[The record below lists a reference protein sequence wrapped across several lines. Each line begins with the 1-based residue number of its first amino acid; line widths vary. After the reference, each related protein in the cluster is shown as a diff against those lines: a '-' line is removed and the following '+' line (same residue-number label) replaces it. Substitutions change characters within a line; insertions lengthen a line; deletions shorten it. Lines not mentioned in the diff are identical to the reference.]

1 MPTPYDIPASVFIK
15 RLAQYLRENVD
26 EVVPPP
32 WVALV
37 KTGSHVEKA
46 PQSLDW
52 WFTRCASI
60 LRKIYIEGP
69 IGVERL
75 RSDYGGRLSRGA
87 KPEHRRRGG
96 GTILRKALQQLEA
109 AGLVE
114 TLKNRGRAVTKD
126 GRHTLDRL
134 AGEIKEDLE
143 KKFPELK
150 KY

>member
-1 MPTPYDIPASVFIK
+1 M
-15 RLAQYLRENVD
+15 
-26 EVVPPP
+26 
-32 WVALV
+32 
-37 KTGSHVEKA
+37 
-46 PQSLDW
+46 
-52 WFTRCASI
+52 
-60 LRKIYIEGP
+60 EGP

-143 KKFPELK
+143 KKLPELK